1 MAISDFFLTFVS
13 TKTSKDMEIVRDNY
27 KIKDYYDIVG
37 TGDVEEGVDI
47 YDAVSGEWLNGV
59 AWASCATLEEM
70 SDDEFSEWVF
80 ENV

>member
-1 MAISDFFLTFVS
+1 MS

-47 YDAVSGEWLNGV
+47 YDAVSGEWLGGV
-59 AWASCATLEEM
+59 AWTSCATLEKM